1 MNVIRSLENRG
12 ILFKG
17 STRKIT
23 SEEGGRF
30 FNFLKP
36 LIAVGLPLMKNILTP
51 NVLVPLGLTAAASAT
66 DAALQKKI
74 YGSGT
79 TTLVFSS
86 EGLGDI
92 MKIVKPLEES
102 GLLIKGVTKTDE
114 SEVKEQK
121 VRFLGISWFL
131 SCEVGC

>member
-17 STRKIT
+17 STRKNT

-30 FNFLKP
+30 FNFIKP
-36 LIAVGLPLMKNILTP
+36 LIVVGLPLMKNILTP

-92 MKIVKPLEES
+92 MKIVKSLEES
-102 GLLIKGVTKTDE
+102 GLLIKGVTETDE

-121 VRFLGISWFL
+121 GRFLGIS
-131 SCEVGC
+131 